1 MRSRSTG
8 HRFFDVDAS
17 HVQVGELL
25 AHRSEAYKNSI
36 HCNRKLFLILCEAR
50 GLRQGSWYFRYFTR
64 SG

>member
-1 MRSRSTG
+1 MRRRSTG

-36 HCNRKLFLILCEAR
+36 HYNRKLF
-50 GLRQGSWYFRYFTR
+50 
-64 SG
+64 